1 MVQSLKIHK
10 WFNFKLKINKTG
22 TNFFL
27 EIQSIYWFSIQ
38 SYLDLVLVLVAI
50 VLLLVVTTAIYLNY
64 HFRIYFMLIAWSV
77 DCMMFE
83 PILFETYYLV
93 LQSN

>member
-1 MVQSLKIHK
+1 M
-10 WFNFKLKINKTG
+10 KLKINKTG

-27 EIQSIYWFSIQ
+27 EIQSIYWCSIQ

-50 VLLLVVTTAIYLNY
+50 VLLLVVTTVIYLNY
-64 HFRIYFMLIAWSV
+64 HFWIYLMLIAWLV

-83 PILFETYYLV
+83 PLPYLKPIT
-93 LQSN
+93 